1 MLVCCAAGAACSL
14 PGSGAGTVVIYVN
27 APFASSPWVGRIG
40 QQGAQLA
47 ADEINN
53 RNGVTVAG
61 RSYHIKIRTADH
73 KGSADQALAN
83 IREATAGAAGEAGL
97 PLLVSYDGTTGIVDP
112 AVRPNVFRLAP
123 SNQAL
128 GGRLGAYLAGKAL
141 RLALVSD
148 DSPYG
153 PWVHPAA

>member
-1 MLVCCAAGAACSL
+1 M
-14 PGSGAGTVVIYVN
+14 VIYVH
-27 APFASSPWVGRIG
+27 APFASSPWVGRTG

-53 RNGVTVAG
+53 GKGVTVAG
-61 RSYHIKIRTADH
+61 RSYQIKIRTADH
-73 KGSADQALAN
+73 KGSPDQALTN
-83 IREATAGAAGEAGL
+83 IRKAAAEKAVAVIDDGSTVTATAGAAEKAGL
-97 PLLVSYDGTTGIVDP
+97 PLLVYYDGTTGIVDP